1 MVVNPILNT
10 IGSITYYAQ
19 TVDGN
24 CASLIRTP
32 VTLTILPAP
41 VAPVSGGDQVACA
54 SSDVQSLTATASVPG
69 GFNIVWYSAS
79 VGGSVVQNP
88 TLSSVG
94 SVTYYAEAVNSETG
108 CVSNSR
114 TPVTLTIFNCDIS
127 ITKTSDVSTV
137 NAAGDVI
144 TYTLRVT
151 NSGNVTLGNVTL
163 VDPLTGLNQ
172 TVGTLIPGG
181 SQSLTTSYTVTQG
194 DMDRGSIVNVAVVTA
209 QGPDETGVSSEDE
222 ALVRAVQSAG
232 ITVDITDND
241 AVITKAGQEIVYTI
255 TVTNTGNV
263 TLENVTIVDSK
274 TGLVINIGTL
284 KPGESKSV
292 DTSPYVVTQE
302 DVDKGS
308 VTNETT
314 ATGESPSQ
322 GDDNPTA
329 SDEVTTPITQL
340 PGILIEKKVDKTEI
354 REAGEVV
361 VYTLTVSNTGN
372 VVLSDVT
379 VTDPLTGFAKNIG
392 SLAPGAS
399 ATLETSYTV
408 TVEDLEKGTLVNVAT
423 VKAKTPSEEEIE
435 DRDEVTVGVGANEII
450 ANDDDFGSY
459 FISYGGR
466 IGNILDND
474 RLKGQRPDPADVDF
488 EFTELDGIIGL
499 LINDN
504 GELSLIPKVNEI
516 RDYTLK
522 YILREV
528 VNPSNSDDARV
539 FFRIL
544 NDQADLKVTKRAL
557 QDRVFEGDLFDY
569 ELVVSNVGQTDA
581 TNVVLTDNLP
591 AGVTY
596 QSFTVTANTSGSTV
610 TATVSGNNVSFA
622 IPFLGA
628 GKSVTVRIRVKAG
641 AAGRVVNTAVVSS
654 SEDELTPDDN
664 RASAET
670 QIEPFRIPNVITP
683 NGDGKNDRFEI
694 QGLSKYASNR
704 IVIFNRYGDHV
715 LERDNYGNDW
725 DAPGQVAGTYY
736 YVLVVTDA
744 QGTTSEFKGWI
755 QVIKE

>member
-1 MVVNPILNT
+1 M
-10 IGSITYYAQ
+10 
-19 TVDGN
+19 
-24 CASLIRTP
+24 
-32 VTLTILPAP
+32 
-41 VAPVSGGDQVACA
+41 
-54 SSDVQSLTATASVPG
+54 
-69 GFNIVWYSAS
+69 VWYSAPVGGVVIQNPSIGS
-79 VGGSVVQNP
+79 VG
-88 TLSSVG
+88 T
-94 SVTYYAEAVNSETG
+94 VTYYAEAVNSQTG

-114 TPVTLTIFNCDIS
+114 TPVTLTIFNCVIS
-127 ITKTSDVSTV
+127 LEKTSDVSEV
-137 NAAGDVI
+137 DKAGDVI
-144 TYTLRVT
+144 SYTLTVT
-151 NSGNVTLGNVTL
+151 NTGNVTLSNVTV
-163 VDPLTGLNQ
+163 VDPMTGLNRSIGAL
-172 TVGTLIPGG
+172 VPGG
-181 SQSLTTSYTVTQG
+181 IESLTTSYTVTQA
-194 DMDRGSIVNVAVVTA
+194 DMDRGLIVNVATVSA
-209 QGPDETGVSSEDE
+209 IGPDETGLRGQDE
-222 ALVRAVQSAG
+222 ALVKANQNAD
-232 ITVDITDND
+232 ITVDITDNG
-241 AVITKAGQEIVYTI
+241 AEITQAGQEIVYTI

-274 TGLVINIGTL
+274 TGLVINIGIL

-292 DTSPYVVTQE
+292 DTAPYVVTQD

-329 SDEVTTPITQL
+329 SDSVTTPITQV
-340 PGILIEKKVDKTEI
+340 PGILIEKKADKTEI

-361 VYTLTVSNTGN
+361 LYTLTVSNTGN
-372 VVLSDVT
+372 VVLSDVR
-379 VTDPLTGFAKNIG
+379 VTDPLTGFGQNIG

-399 ATLETSYTV
+399 ATLETGYTV
-408 TVEDLEKGTLVNVAT
+408 TVEDLEAGTLVNVAT
-423 VKAKTPSEEEIE
+423 VKAKTPSDQEIGDE
-435 DRDEVTVGVGANEII
+435 DGVTVGVGANEII
-450 ANDDDFGSY
+450 ANDDNFGSY

-474 RLKGQRPDPADVDF
+474 RLKGQRPDPSDVDF
-488 EFTELDGIIGL
+488 EFTELDGIVGL
-499 LINDN
+499 LINEN
-504 GELSLIPKVNEI
+504 GDLSLIPKVNGI
-516 RDYTLK
+516 RAYTLK

-528 VNPSNSDDARV
+528 VNPSNSDDALV

-544 NDQADLKVTKRAL
+544 NDQADLRVTKESL

-591 AGVTY
+591 SGVTY

-622 IPFLGA
+622 IPFLGS
-628 GKSVTVRIRVKAG
+628 GKSVTIRIRVKAG
-641 AAGRVVNTAVVSS
+641 SAGRVVNTAVVSS
-654 SEDELTPDDN
+654 SEDELTPGDN
-664 RASAET
+664 RAIAET